1 MKENTLAK
9 SRMMILKDFNSLNKI
24 GMHDSRKKREGKGKE
39 RKTWR
44 KGKALPYRRK
54 LTNNVE

>member
-1 MKENTLAK
+1 MTQE
-9 SRMMILKDFNSLNKI
+9 
-24 GMHDSRKKREGKGKE
+24 RKGKGKE

-44 KGKALPYRRK
+44 KGKALSYGRK